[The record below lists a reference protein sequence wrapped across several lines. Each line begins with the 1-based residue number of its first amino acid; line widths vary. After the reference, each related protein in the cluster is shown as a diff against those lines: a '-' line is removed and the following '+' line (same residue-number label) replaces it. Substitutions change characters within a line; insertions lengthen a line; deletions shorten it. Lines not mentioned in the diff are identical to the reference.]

1 MRLRGSGVGNSLPF
15 PRGEGTGGVQ
25 VAVNRGHR
33 YPQLLCNLGHGARPD
48 LTNDPIKAACDL
60 ALQLSSIP
68 SNYYDVLDH
77 SVVSIGMTAIISV
90 INLVI
95 PSATSKAAILVPIIK
110 PIAETLQMDLDLAVQ
125 AFQYGDG
132 FTNIV
137 SPFLGWT
144 IGSCAM
150 AGVPYPTWLKW
161 ALPKVICFI
170 VIGFVIMYALTELG
184 WTAF

>member
-1 MRLRGSGVGNSLPF
+1 
-15 PRGEGTGGVQ
+15 
-25 VAVNRGHR
+25 
-33 YPQLLCNLGHGARPD
+33 
-48 LTNDPIKAACDL
+48 
-60 ALQLSSIP
+60 
-68 SNYYDVLDH
+68 
-77 SVVSIGMTAIISV
+77 MTA
-90 INLVI
+90 
-95 PSATSKAAILVPIIK
+95 IIK
-110 PIAETLQMDLDLAVQ
+110 PIAETLQMDPNLAVQ

-170 VIGFVIMYALTELG
+170 LLGFVVMYILTVSG